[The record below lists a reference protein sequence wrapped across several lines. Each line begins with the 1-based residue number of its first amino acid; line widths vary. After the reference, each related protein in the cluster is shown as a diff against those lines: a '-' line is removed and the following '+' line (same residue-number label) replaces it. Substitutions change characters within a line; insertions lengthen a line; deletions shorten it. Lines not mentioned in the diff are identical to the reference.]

1 MDKVKDIRNKEIEY
15 HEWLYNNRNL
25 FESGSWLQKPVK
37 TVLDSFNLLENKTDI
52 TILDLGSGVGRN
64 AIPLALELKGSNS
77 KVICLDMLETATKL
91 LRENAKKYNVDSYI
105 NAYTSTIEDYDIT
118 SSEYDFVV
126 AVSALEHIESKELF
140 IEKLSQIAK
149 HTKHRGINCLIL
161 NTSVEEILIVNGKIL
176 EPQFELNLDTEE
188 MDKLLDDIY
197 GDWDVLKRNVSTQ
210 SYVIVRGGDPVL
222 LNTNVITY
230 VSRKV

>member
-1 MDKVKDIRNKEIEY
+1 MDKVQSIRSKEMDY
-15 HEWLYNNRNL
+15 HEWLYNNKNL

-91 LRENAKKYNVDSYI
+91 LRENAKKYNVDNFI

-126 AVSALEHIESKELF
+126 AVSTLEHIESKELF
-140 IEKLSQIAK
+140 IEKLSQIVK
-149 HTKHRGINCLIL
+149 HTKHRGVNCLIL
-161 NTSVEEILIVNGKIL
+161 NTSLKETLIVNGMAL
-176 EPQFELNLDTEE
+176 EPQFELNLDTKE
-188 MDKLLDDIY
+188 MYELLDDIY
-197 GDWDVLKRNVSTQ
+197 TDWDVIKRNVSAQ
-210 SYVIVRGGDPVL
+210 SYEIVRGGNPVL
-222 LNTNVITY
+222 LDTNVITY
-230 VSRKV
+230 VCRKV